1 MVRLLFLRSCWYRL
15 NHEMTFEN
23 RAQGGPPTVSD
34 VYRLTWPTLWKY
46 FGELLVLSILW
57 WLLSLPAGY
66 SSGGGLSRVLA
77 LSYQILVLG
86 PLSFGGLYAYL
97 ETVRGRAPEVGL
109 LFTAFQRCYWP
120 SVVANFLL
128 LAAIMLGVAMLI
140 VPGIFLAVRL
150 AFVPFLV
157 VDELREPIQ
166 AFQESWRRTAPI
178 GWTIFGVMVVAL
190 LIAAGGLLLL
200 VVGIIPALMWINLA
214 VARLFAD
221 ATEHDRRRPTIDL
234 GLSA

>member
-1 MVRLLFLRSCWYRL
+1 
-15 NHEMTFEN
+15 MTFEH
-23 RAQGGPPTVSD
+23 RAQSGPPTVGD

-57 WLLSLPAGY
+57 WLMSLPAGY
-66 SSGGGLSRVLA
+66 SGGTGLSRALA
-77 LSYQILVLG
+77 LAYQILVLG

-109 LFTAFQRCYWP
+109 LFTAFQRSYWP

-128 LAAIMLGVAMLI
+128 LAAILVGVALLI

-157 VDELREPIQ
+157 VDELREPID
-166 AFQESWRRTAPI
+166 AFHESWRRTAPVA
-178 GWTIFGVMVVAL
+178 WTIFGVML
-190 LIAAGGLLLL
+190 LAIVIAIGGLLLL
-200 VVGIIPALMWINLA
+200 VVGIIPAVMWINLA

-221 ATEHDRRRPTIDL
+221 VTEHDRRSPTIDL